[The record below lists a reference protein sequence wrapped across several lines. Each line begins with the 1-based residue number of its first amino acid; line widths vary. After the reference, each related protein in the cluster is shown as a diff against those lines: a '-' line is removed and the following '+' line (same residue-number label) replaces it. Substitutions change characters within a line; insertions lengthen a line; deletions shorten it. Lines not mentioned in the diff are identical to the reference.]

1 MPPYSYLYPLPYEYY
16 ENYRI
21 RRYGF
26 HGTSHKFVAEKAC
39 RFLGR
44 DMMNINIITCH
55 LGNGS
60 SVAAIHNG
68 KSVDTSMGFTPV
80 EGLMMGTRTG
90 DVDIGVLLFI
100 AEKENLS
107 IKDTNNLFNKK
118 SGVCGISGISYDM
131 RDVEMA
137 AGQGIY
143 RAQLALDMYAY
154 RVKKYI
160 GAYAAAMGGADL
172 VIMTGG
178 IGENDCDTRERILQ
192 GLDFMGIDFDPERNE
207 GVRGKE
213 AILTKPNSRVTAMI
227 IPTNEELV
235 IAVDTFNIVNKSDFK
250 S

>member
-1 MPPYSYLYPLPYEYY
+1 
-16 ENYRI
+16 
-21 RRYGF
+21 
-26 HGTSHKFVAEKAC
+26 
-39 RFLGR
+39 
-44 DMMNINIITCH
+44 
-55 LGNGS
+55 
-60 SVAAIHNG
+60 
-68 KSVDTSMGFTPV
+68 
-80 EGLMMGTRTG
+80 
-90 DVDIGVLLFI
+90 
-100 AEKENLS
+100 
-107 IKDTNNLFNKK
+107 
-118 SGVCGISGISYDM
+118 
-131 RDVEMA
+131 
-137 AGQGIY
+137 
-143 RAQLALDMYAY
+143 MYAY